1 MKRTLTFRLGLII
14 IGVIFS
20 TLIITSITTYKTAYN
35 SLYEAAGVEAYGCAN
50 ITTGLLEA
58 KDLEDLK
65 NGERTI
71 EIGKKLNWTVNHKE
85 IFESQYI
92 LSLDGE
98 ILALDDH
105 LIKQGFSVGDQF
117 QTDKEAIQ
125 MLIEMKHST
134 YSEIYEF
141 GGMKRISG
149 YAPIFKDHDPSKE
162 IIAISVI
169 DFNADIVKERT
180 WTVVKDGLL
189 LGFIPLI
196 IAAIFTLYLIR
207 KKTKPISILIERT
220 RMIANG
226 DITVYENNIT
236 SKDEVGDLAQ
246 NLEEMSTNLREII
259 STIKTT
265 SNDLVSNVSDT
276 SLSMNEISLA
286 LGHVSTNMDEVASR
300 TSKSAEMTTEASN
313 ALMTLS
319 KLIHSSKEKADIS
332 VESAEHTMTTAQQG
346 IQKVHE
352 IVERMN
358 VIKKSTLDT
367 QQIIGTLSTYTTEIQ
382 QITEAITTIASQTN
396 LLALNATIEAAR
408 AGEHGKGF
416 AVVAD
421 EVRKLAEQSNKE
433 ASEVDKL
440 VSKITKSITNTVG
453 CIEESR
459 KHVEQGEQ
467 TVNETGEAL
476 ENIRFA
482 VKNIVEEIKGL
493 SSLTHD
499 EANTSEQIVQLVIHL
514 EEANEHMSMNAQEVS
529 AATEET
535 TASIEEVAFRSTVIN
550 KMSNQLNTIVNRFK
564 L

>member
-1 MKRTLTFRLGLII
+1 MKRTLTWRLGLII

-20 TLIITSITTYKTAYN
+20 TLIITSITTYNTAYN

-58 KDLEDLK
+58 RDLEDLL

-440 VSKITKSITNTVG
+440 VSKITTSITNTVG